1 MITPEKLLEAAKQ
14 LEPQLQEWRRTLHR
28 HPEVGFDLP
37 QTKALV
43 QKALTEMGYAPQD
56 CGKSGVL
63 ALAGGKKP
71 GKVILLRGDMDALPL
86 QEESGEAFAS
96 EVPGKMHGC
105 GHDMHTAM
113 MLGAAKLLKEQL
125 SSVLPIADQNFS
137 KFDMSFYSTRP
148 DGRSGI
154 SPRENM
160 EYNLGECKAYAA
172 KFGKDSPNLLLFGST
187 GLGKTFLSTCIAEA
201 VSARGFSVAYDT
213 AINIVAA
220 YETIKFG
227 SGDGEAAAERAARYE
242 RADLLIIDDMGTEMG
257 TAFTVSALYNLINN
271 RLMAKRPMII
281 NTNLLPETLSEKSSP
296 AVASRLLGEFL
307 PLRFFGDD
315 IRLLKMRRT

>member
-1 MITPEKLLEAAKQ
+1 M
-14 LEPQLQEWRRTLHR
+14 
-28 HPEVGFDLP
+28 
-37 QTKALV
+37 
-43 QKALTEMGYAPQD
+43 
-56 CGKSGVL
+56 
-63 ALAGGKKP
+63 
-71 GKVILLRGDMDALPL
+71 
-86 QEESGEAFAS
+86 
-96 EVPGKMHGC
+96 
-105 GHDMHTAM
+105 
-113 MLGAAKLLKEQL
+113 
-125 SSVLPIADQNFS
+125 LPIADQNFS

-227 SGDGEAAAERAARYE
+227 SGDGR
-242 RADLLIIDDMGTEMG
+242 
-257 TAFTVSALYNLINN
+257 
-271 RLMAKRPMII
+271 
-281 NTNLLPETLSEKSSP
+281 
-296 AVASRLLGEFL
+296 SR
-307 PLRFFGDD
+307 
-315 IRLLKMRRT
+315 RRTRCTL